1 MRTAIL
7 LFSVFLILTCAGCND
22 DSEKFSGVSKLIA
35 QRHQARLDHAGQ
47 EAAQQAAQAGG
58 KDSVGKPSP
67 GAAGENTG
75 KPSDTRYAL
84 EELYQKEVEIID
96 SSSGTSLAKGLA
108 TVDKHGQIIKIKIQR

>member
-1 MRTAIL
+1 MRTVIS
-7 LFSVFLILTCAGCND
+7 LFSVFLMLACAGCND

-47 EAAQQAAQAGG
+47 EAAQQATQAGG
-58 KDSVGKPSP
+58 KDSGGKALP
-67 GAAGENTG
+67 GSTGENTG
-75 KPSDTRYAL
+75 KTPDTRYAL

-96 SSSGTSLAKGLA
+96 SSNGTSLAKGLA